1 MVNNHWLVVSNM
13 NGLCFRNIWGMSSFP
28 TDKLIFFRGVG
39 LNHHPGIHH
48 SISHINLPGKSPE
61 KWSHHFLLHRG
72 AVSCRPS
79 SAPRHWPPTPTWY
92 SSTRSSAAMMSGLP
106 GDAWET
112 ETETMESRGATMAYL
127 WINADEKLEIF
138 IGFQEDLIWETRWNQ
153 WFSAIEGDI
162 EPQWWYK
169 NCHYQIVH
177 GIDWVLTINIG
188 NGDFLLV
195 I

>member
-1 MVNNHWLVVSNM
+1 MYDCKLVG
-13 NGLCFRNIWGMSSFP
+13 GLEHGFYFSHNVGNVIIP
-28 TDKLIFFRGVG
+28 TDEIIFFRGVG

-92 SSTRSSAAMMSGLP
+92 SSTRSSAAVMSGLP

-127 WINADEKLEIF
+127 LIIADEKLEVQGIF
-138 IGFQEDLIWETRWNQ
+138 IGFQEDLIWETR
-153 WFSAIEGDI
+153 
-162 EPQWWYK
+162 
-169 NCHYQIVH
+169 
-177 GIDWVLTINIG
+177 
-188 NGDFLLV
+188 
-195 I
+195 